1 MDRRAAYRQILI
13 VFLILMV
20 LTIFEFRLAIV
31 TEGSAALLFIAGL
44 ALQDETLVAA
54 KVGVLAGSLVAAIIG
69 MGVLMMVLPKP
80 ATETGS

>member
-31 TEGSAALLFIAGL
+31 TEGSAALLFIV
-44 ALQDETLVAA
+44 ALVKAA
-54 KVGVLAGSLVAAIIG
+54 LIVNFFMHIYRLWRPESH
-69 MGVLMMVLPKP
+69 
-80 ATETGS
+80 